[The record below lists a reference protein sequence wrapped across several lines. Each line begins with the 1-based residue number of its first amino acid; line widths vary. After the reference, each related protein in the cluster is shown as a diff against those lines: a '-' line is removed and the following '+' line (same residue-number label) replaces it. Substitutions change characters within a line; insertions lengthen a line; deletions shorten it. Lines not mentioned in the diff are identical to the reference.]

1 MYKRQVVGANTFAT
15 VDPPADLPSGVNFDF
30 VPDADTMGGVLT
42 ISGSPD
48 AIINSPTTYTFT
60 VSTGAV
66 GNTSVCSDDTEV
78 ITLNVNP
85 QSSIAF
91 TGPNT
96 LLLNQSVCGGTDI
109 QEIQYTIGGG
119 ATDITVNFPAGLGF
133 TRAANVRVCLLY
145 TSPSPR
151 D

>member
-1 MYKRQVVGANTFAT
+1 MI
-15 VDPPADLPSGVNFDF
+15 P
-30 VPDADTMGGVLT
+30 
-42 ISGSPD
+42 
-48 AIINSPTTYTFT
+48 
-60 VSTGAV
+60 
-66 GNTSVCSDDTEV
+66 V

-91 TGPNT
+91 TGANT

-133 TRAANVRVCLLY
+133 TRAANVRVNDPSDPILCDLGSKCCCCRTTFPYTITTVNQFCLPEITLGGTITVFPPIAY
-145 TSPSPR
+145 NNWAANHM
-151 D
+151 